1 MTAKGSDV
9 LLERLTRLHPKL
21 IDLSLGRL
29 ERLLEGLG
37 NPHCRLP
44 PAIHVAGTNGKG
56 SVIACMRAAL
66 IAAGRTVHVYTSPHL
81 VRFHERIELA
91 GKAIDEYALAGLL
104 EECETANRG
113 EPITFF
119 EVTTAAAFLAFSRE
133 PADILLLE
141 TGLGGRLDAT
151 NVVERPLVTVITPV
165 SLDHQQF
172 LGDTLTEIA
181 GEKAGIIKRGVPVVI
196 GPQEDE
202 ALAVL
207 VDRACKMNAPTIVAG
222 RDFTHH
228 RGPDDCLAVCERGVR
243 IVLPVPVLA
252 GAHQSAN
259 AATAVAA
266 LRQLRDLAPD
276 VGALSSGMRTARWP
290 ARLQHLES
298 GRLPSMLG
306 LRREL
311 WLDGGHNPAAG
322 RVLADMAKTWSDRPL
337 DMVIGMMN
345 TKDPAGFIRPL
356 APLVRRAV
364 AVEVPGEQNSLPA
377 DDTLGFLKAAGL
389 MAEKASGIED
399 AIERLSFPARERS
412 RVLVCGSLYLAG
424 RVLLANERS
433 AALHR
438 GVRTN

>member
-1 MTAKGSDV
+1 MTARNSDV

-29 ERLLEGLG
+29 ERLLDRLK

-56 SVIACMRAAL
+56 SVIAYMRAAL

-91 GKAIDEYALAGLL
+91 GKVIDECALAGLL

-119 EVTTAAAFLAFSRE
+119 EVTTAAAFLAFSRK

-151 NVVERPLVTVITPV
+151 NVVERPLVSVITPV

-172 LGDTLTEIA
+172 LGDTLAEIA
-181 GEKAGIIKRGVPVVI
+181 GEKAGIIKREVSAVI

-207 VDRACKMNAPTIVAG
+207 VDRAHEMNAPTIVAG
-222 RDFTHH
+222 RDFTYH
-228 RGPDDCLAVCERGVR
+228 RGPDRLAVCEQGER
-243 IVLPVPVLA
+243 IVLPAPVLT

-266 LRQLRDLAPD
+266 LRLLGDLAPD
-276 VGALSSGMRTARWP
+276 IGALSLGMRTARWP
-290 ARLQHLES
+290 ARLQHLAS
-298 GRLPSMLG
+298 GRLVSMLG
-306 LRREL
+306 REREL

-356 APLVRRAV
+356 APLVRRAI
-364 AVEVPGEQNSLPA
+364 AVEIPGERNSFPV
-377 DDTLGFLKAAGL
+377 DETLGFLKAAGL

-399 AIERLSFPARERS
+399 AIERLSFPSCERS

-424 RVLLANERS
+424 RTLLAND
-433 AALHR
+433 
-438 GVRTN
+438 

>member
-1 MTAKGSDV
+1 MTAKSSDV

-29 ERLLEGLG
+29 EQLLDSLK
-37 NPHCRLP
+37 NPQCHLP

-56 SVIACMRAAL
+56 SVIAYMRAAL

-81 VRFHERIELA
+81 VRFHERIELS
-91 GKAIDEYALAGLL
+91 GKAIDECALAGLL

-119 EVTTAAAFLAFSRE
+119 EITTAAAFLAFSRD

-151 NVVERPLVTVITPV
+151 NVVERPLVSIITPV
-165 SLDHQQF
+165 SLDHQHF

-181 GEKAGIIKRGVPVVI
+181 GEKAGIIKPGVPAVI
-196 GPQEDE
+196 SPQEDE

-207 VDRACKMNAPTIVAG
+207 VDRARRMNAPTIVAG
-222 RDFTHH
+222 RDFTY
-228 RGPDDCLAVCERGVR
+228 RRAPDDRLVVCDRGGR
-243 IVLPVPVLA
+243 IVLPAPVLT

-259 AATAVAA
+259 AATAVVA
-266 LRQLRDLAPD
+266 LRLLGDLAPD
-276 VGALSSGMRTARWP
+276 IGALSSGMRTARWP
-290 ARLQHLES
+290 ARLQYLAS
-298 GRLPSMLG
+298 GRLASMLG
-306 LRREL
+306 REREL

-356 APLVRRAV
+356 APLVRRAI
-364 AVEVPGEQNSLPA
+364 AVEIPGEGNTFPA

-399 AIERLSFPARERS
+399 AIERLSSPSCERS

-424 RVLLANERS
+424 RVLLANE
-433 AALHR
+433 
-438 GVRTN
+438 